1 MNHFVK
7 GNPDLCIGCR
17 TCMISC
23 VIAHEGKRIFE
34 IDPDSYSFH
43 PKLHMVKTKKIS
55 VPVQCK
61 HCEDPAC
68 MAACPNGCI
77 TMEDHAVII
86 DTKKCIGCKNCMEAC
101 PFGAIDMVT
110 VTDEVQPDG
119 SQKVAA
125 NKCDLCANVKGGPAC
140 VRTCPTDALVLVTE
154 EDLEDAVEKK
164 RCKAAESLA
173 YMNESIILNV
183 NKK

>member
-23 VIAHEGKRIFE
+23 VIAHEGRRIFE
-34 IDPDSYSFH
+34 IDPDGYDFN
-43 PKLHMVKTKKIS
+43 PRLHMVKTRKIS
-55 VPVQCK
+55 VPIQCK

-77 TMEDHAVII
+77 TIKEQSVIL
-86 DTKKCIGCKNCMEAC
+86 DTKNCIGCKSCMEAC

-110 VTDEVQPDG
+110 LRNEKQADG
-119 SQKVAA
+119 SERVIA
-125 NKCDLCANVKGGPAC
+125 NKCDLCANVPGGPAC
-140 VRTCPTDALVLVTE
+140 VRTCPTDALQLVEEETLTE
-154 EDLEDAVEKK
+154 KVNERRME
-164 RCKAAESLA
+164 AAKSLA
-173 YMNESIILNV
+173 ITATFQ
-183 NKK
+183 

>member
-1 MNHFVK
+1 MNYFVK

-34 IDPDSYSFH
+34 IDPDGYSFS
-43 PKLHMVKTKKIS
+43 PKLHMVKTRKLS

-77 TMEDHAVII
+77 TIKQHAVEMN
-86 DTKKCIGCKNCMEAC
+86 TEKCIGCKSCMEAC
-101 PFGAIDMVT
+101 PFGAIDMAAITGVL
-110 VTDEVQPDG
+110 QNDG
-119 SQKVAA
+119 SEKIIA
-125 NKCDLCANVKGGPAC
+125 NKCDLCAGVAGGPSC
-140 VRTCPTDALVLVTE
+140 VRTCPTDALSLVKE
-154 EDLEDAVEKK
+154 EDIENVVARRREE
-164 RCKAAESLA
+164 AARSLA
-173 YMNESIILNV
+173 VTKEF
-183 NKK
+183 